1 MNEEYQKTFEDLI
14 EEFHDRVAKKT
25 ASLNELIKTAA
36 ATYDD
41 ANTFSIMT
49 GESLSETLLNG
60 ITDDLIFDGMLP
72 YGAAKEIIFPMIQD
86 NYELVIKYC
95 ENVQNSLNEKAGI
108 NLKYIAPEFDQDRA
122 YGIVYGI
129 TTDKFEKIKNSFLGE
144 TIINQSQDI
153 VTQSVRAN
161 AKFQYETGMH
171 PKIIR
176 TVAGGCCDWC
186 ANLAGTY
193 DYETVKATGN
203 DVWRRHRY
211 CRCTVTYDP
220 GNGKRVQNAYSKKW
234 VDREE
239 IENRILEN
247 TPIHLNHCKS
257 IKTEWLKN
265 FDKDQVGVV
274 VEKDYWEVD
283 GTKYYVDGHN
293 VVQDHTPREKE
304 VANILSNKLGV
315 KVELIPRV
323 NKPDGVSSPDFLVSE
338 KLRFDLKEIKKNG
351 KNTIENAVKKQEKQ
365 AHNFVIDISETSLS
379 KNDIYFQIDG
389 IYKSQFRKWV
399 ETIMIVEGN
408 EILDILN
415 RK

>member
-25 ASLNELIKTAA
+25 ARLNELIKTAA

-60 ITDDLIFDGMLP
+60 ITDDLIFDGKLP
-72 YGAAKEIIFPMIQD
+72 YGAAKEIIFPMIHD
-86 NYELVIKYC
+86 NYELVTKYC
-95 ENVQNSLNEKAGI
+95 EGVQNSLNEKAGI
-108 NLKYIAPEFDQDRA
+108 HLKYIAPEFDQDRA

-153 VTQSVRAN
+153 VTQSVRTN

-211 CRCTVTYDP
+211 CRCTVTYVP
-220 GNGKRVQNAYSKKW
+220 EKGKSKTVWANKKLNSNES
-234 VDREE
+234 VISGARITNPDTKEALEFAESYYEE
-239 IENRILEN
+239 IR
-247 TPIHLNHCKS
+247 HKS
-257 IKTEWLKN
+257 TDYLKVAEKAN
-265 FDKDQVGVV
+265 ITVQEAKNI
-274 VEKDYWEVD
+274 KDYLFVNKSLYIEELKTWVRFDPDAAIAQSWQRLSEGNPLPHD
-283 GTKYYVDGHN
+283 FTLIKHEMLEMKIKKENPNISHYEAHNRANMMYNYIEESRSYYVN
-293 VVQDHTPREKE
+293 LKK
-304 VANILSNKLGV
+304 SNK
-315 KVELIPRV
+315 KR
-323 NKPDGVSSPDFLVSE
+323 
-338 KLRFDLKEIKKNG
+338 
-351 KNTIENAVKKQEKQ
+351 
-365 AHNFVIDISETSLS
+365 
-379 KNDIYFQIDG
+379 
-389 IYKSQFRKWV
+389 
-399 ETIMIVEGN
+399 
-408 EILDILN
+408 
-415 RK
+415 